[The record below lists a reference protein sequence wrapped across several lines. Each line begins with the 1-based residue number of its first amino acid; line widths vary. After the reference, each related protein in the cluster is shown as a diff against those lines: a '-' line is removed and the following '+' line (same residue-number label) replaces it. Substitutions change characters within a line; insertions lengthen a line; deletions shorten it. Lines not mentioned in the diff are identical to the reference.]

1 MKAEVK
7 NEPGGDF
14 DGRVP
19 PLHGYEDSLS
29 QYSDSGQSSSGLPGN
44 GQGNMST
51 DMSAAFMQNIQ
62 GGNNS
67 AGFNDPGGQWTDQQQ
82 PYPTSVTRVNK
93 DGSTSFS
100 SNPGGGWPSPGGAQ
114 GWNQGG
120 QGQQGSGNNMALN
133 QMMAAGNMNI
143 PQGSGDM
150 VSRVVLSRPSD
161 KVFAG
166 DYGFELGMGVP
177 PRESKSTPWTY
188 SSITNKL
195 FARMSVLV
203 PI

>member
-1 MKAEVK
+1 MIIKEEKSDAPPKPISPQKRPKPQPVKRPSMNMSQGGPPMKMKAEVK

-82 PYPTSVTRVNK
+82 PYPT
-93 DGSTSFS
+93 
-100 SNPGGGWPSPGGAQ
+100 
-114 GWNQGG
+114 
-120 QGQQGSGNNMALN
+120 
-133 QMMAAGNMNI
+133 
-143 PQGSGDM
+143 
-150 VSRVVLSRPSD
+150 
-161 KVFAG
+161 
-166 DYGFELGMGVP
+166 
-177 PRESKSTPWTY
+177 
-188 SSITNKL
+188 
-195 FARMSVLV
+195 
-203 PI
+203 